1 MSMDAISRPGLPAI
15 GVAFLS
21 IGTVAFGGLGAAL
34 SLIQREAVEK
44 RGWFTPGDL
53 TDALAF
59 TKPLPGST
67 IVQVVAFLGWR
78 LGRWPGALVAA
89 SAFLTPSIVLM
100 VAAAIVVASL
110 PDAGWVSGSLVG
122 IQVAVVG
129 LLAGAIW
136 KLVRS
141 EAKSRSL
148 LIALSMS
155 FAFGFIVNAALVVVV
170 IGAVGV
176 MWLSRD
182 TSDA

>member
-1 MSMDAISRPGLPAI
+1 MNAISRPAFPTI
-15 GVAFLS
+15 GVAFLG
-21 IGTVAFGGLGAAL
+21 IGTVAFGGLGATL
-34 SLIQREAVEK
+34 SIIQREAVEK
-44 RGWFTPGDL
+44 QGWFTPGDL
-53 TDALAF
+53 ADALAF

-67 IVQVVAFLGWR
+67 IVQVIAFLGWR
-78 LGRWPGALVAA
+78 LGRWLGALVAVT
-89 SAFLTPSIVLM
+89 AFLTPSVVLM

-110 PDAGWVSGSLVG
+110 PDAGWGSGSLVG

-129 LLAGAIW
+129 LLASAIW

-148 LIALSMS
+148 LIALLMS

-176 MWLSRD
+176 MCLSRNK
-182 TSDA
+182 SDA